1 MPVGVTKDTTA
12 SGSSY
17 SVERMFAL
25 ILRLLGWSIRRD
37 GGDEDAV
44 RSGFEAAAGQDY

>member
-1 MPVGVTKDTTA
+1 
-12 SGSSY
+12 
-17 SVERMFAL
+17 MFAL

-44 RSGFEAAAGQDY
+44 GSGFEAAAGRDF